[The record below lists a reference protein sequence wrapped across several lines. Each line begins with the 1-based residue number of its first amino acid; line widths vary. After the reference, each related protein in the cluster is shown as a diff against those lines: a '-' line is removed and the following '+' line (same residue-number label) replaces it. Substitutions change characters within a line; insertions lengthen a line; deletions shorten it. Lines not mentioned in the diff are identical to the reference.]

1 MKSFAI
7 LSLFITASLAQS
19 SSSSNPFIPSGISQG
34 CSDYLVSLNSNSSF
48 SSCTNPIIS
57 ATSQFAPGVN
67 SSSITTSTVNTALTN
82 LCSTSAFSACPDSTV
97 RAQLMSYYS
106 ACSAELT
113 TNLNTA
119 VLRTYD
125 VLYVLTPLRDA
136 MCSKSDNGQ
145 YCVTQL
151 NTTSGSS
158 ATGSVALETSSKQ
171 EVLQQYLYTTPDL
184 AGSAVSSRRD
194 VSNTTTALIPNTTT
208 YQDTNLVF
216 LFLNTNMNE
225 TQLCTTCT
233 RSILT
238 SYITFESSLPY
249 APGLS
254 NSLLLAGQPAL
265 YNATVSTCPTGFL
278 SGAVQAA
285 GGLSGGIL
293 SSSAPRSINTDMTL
307 LVSAIL
313 GAAGLAIAAF

>member
-48 SSCTNPIIS
+48 SSCTTPITS
-57 ATSQFAPGVN
+57 ATSAFAPGVN
-67 SSSITTSTVNTALTN
+67 SSSITTSIINTALSN
-82 LCSTSAFSACPDSTV
+82 LCSTSAFNACPDSTV
-97 RAQLMSYYS
+97 RSQLMSYYS

-113 TNLNTA
+113 TNLNTD

-136 MCSKSDNGQ
+136 VCSKSDNGQ

-158 ATGSVALETSSKQ
+158 ATGNVALVTSSKQ
-171 EVLQQYLYTTPDL
+171 QALQQYLYTTP
-184 AGSAVSSRRD
+184 GSGASARRD

-216 LFLNTNMNE
+216 LFLDSKMNS

-233 RSILT
+233 RNILT

-249 APGLS
+249 APGLN
-254 NSLLLAGQPAL
+254 NSLLLSGQPAL
-265 YNATVSTCPTGFL
+265 YNATVSTCPSGFL

-285 GGLSGGIL
+285 GGLSGGL
-293 SSSAPRSINTDMTL
+293 TGGGPRSINADVSL

-313 GAAGLAIAAF
+313 GAAGLAVTAF

>member
-34 CSDYLVSLNSNSSF
+34 CSDYLTSLDSNSSF
-48 SSCTNPIIS
+48 SSCTTPITS
-57 ATSQFAPGVN
+57 ATSAFAPGAN
-67 SSSITTSTVNTALTN
+67 SSNITTSTIETALSN
-82 LCSTSAFSACPDSTV
+82 LCSASAFTACPDSTV
-97 RAQLMSYYS
+97 RSQLMSYYS

-113 TNLNTA
+113 TSLNTD

-125 VLYVLTPLRDA
+125 VLYVLTALREA
-136 MCSKSDNGQ
+136 ICSKSDNGQ

-158 ATGSVALETSSKQ
+158 ATGNVALATSNTQ
-171 EVLQQYLYTTPDL
+171 QALQQYLYTTP
-184 AGSAVSSRRD
+184 GSGASARRD
-194 VSNTTTALIPNTTT
+194 
-208 YQDTNLVF
+208 DTNLVF
-216 LFLNTNMNE
+216 LFLNSNMNS

-233 RSILT
+233 RNILT
-238 SYITFESSLPY
+238 SYITFESNLPY
-249 APGLS
+249 APGLN
-254 NSLLLAGQPAL
+254 NSLLLSGQSAL
-265 YNATVSTCPTGFL
+265 YNAIMSICPSGFL

-285 GGLSGGIL
+285 GGLSSGMISG
-293 SSSAPRSINTDMTL
+293 SPRSINADVSL

-313 GAAGLAIAAF
+313 GAAGLAVSAF

>member
-7 LSLFITASLAQS
+7 LSLFISASLAQS

-48 SSCTNPIIS
+48 AACTTPITS

-67 SSSITTSTVNTALTN
+67 SSSITTSTITSALNN
-82 LCSTSAFSACPDSTV
+82 LCSTSAFAACSDSTV
-97 RAQLMSYYS
+97 RAQLMAYYS

-113 TNLNTA
+113 TNVNTD

-125 VLYVLTPLRDA
+125 VLYVLTPLREA
-136 MCSKSDNGQ
+136 ICSKSDNGK

-158 ATGSVALETSSKQ
+158 ATGNVALVTSSKQ
-171 EVLQQYLYTTPDL
+171 EALQQYLYTTPNS
-184 AGSAVSSRRD
+184 GVSARRD

-216 LFLNTNMNE
+216 LFLDSKMNT

-233 RSILT
+233 RNILT

-249 APGLS
+249 APGLN
-254 NSLLLAGQPAL
+254 NSLLLRGQPAL
-265 YNATVSTCPTGFL
+265 YNATVSTCPSGFL

-285 GGLSGGIL
+285 GGLSSGVL
-293 SSSAPRSINTDMTL
+293 KSSAPQSIRADVSL

-313 GAAGLAIAAF
+313 GAVGLAITAF